1 MLEGYQAWGHVGG
14 TVHRMTRKEQEE
26 EVWADKALPSSTPS
40 ARKGPRRAGT
50 IGASTKVGRPGQA
63 LGSVPSGMGSG
74 TPKSVGS
81 AVFQSIVLVG
91 RPQELP
97 LNPFFPKHHL
107 PCESVNQEVFIEP
120 EERPPILERL
130 MENRGGCL

>member
-14 TVHRMTRKEQEE
+14 TVHRRREE
-26 EVWADKALPSSTPS
+26 GGRGGSL
-40 ARKGPRRAGT
+40 GIRRALQLQTQCGEGLKEGGHSMG
-50 IGASTKVGRPGQA
+50 IHEGRQA
-63 LGSVPSGMGSG
+63 LGSVPSGVGCG
-74 TPKSVGS
+74 TPKSGL
-81 AVFQSIVLVG
+81 AVLRSIVLRG

-97 LNPFFPKHHL
+97 PNPFFPKHHL

>member
-1 MLEGYQAWGHVGG
+1 M
-14 TVHRMTRKEQEE
+14 
-26 EVWADKALPSSTPS
+26 WAYIELPSSTPS
-40 ARKGPRRAGT
+40 ASKGPRRAGR
-50 IGASTKVGRPGQA
+50 IRRSTKVGRPGQTV
-63 LGSVPSGMGSG
+63 GSVPSQMGRG
-74 TPKSVGS
+74 TPKPVGS
-81 AVFQSIVLVG
+81 AVLQSIVLMG
-91 RPQELP
+91 RPQKLP